1 MVQKGLKARYLE
13 DGYVI
18 LRNLVSEQEMKDL
31 TEACTRAE
39 VLVREAGWP
48 FRRSV
53 GKQFPPYSDE
63 PDSWGIQHVMHPA
76 LGEPAFA
83 RWYSSDAICDVAK
96 ELLGCSEEDLQM
108 ELFNILINPERHDFA
123 LRWHRDDVK
132 EDASESEEVVA
143 LNVSQYG
150 IQWNT
155 ALYDDDCLFVVPGS
169 HIMPRTAAQRV
180 QSLSLD
186 PPKDPLAMPGA
197 IKVALKAGETVFYNQ
212 NILHCATY
220 SPSKKRATLHACM
233 GNCQGGSFRARNILQ
248 HDVSWMKGE
257 VFRATLHGRA
267 QKMWEKLIKMES
279 EAGGTIVYSQ
289 TN

>member
-1 MVQKGLKARYLE
+1 MVCVDRRQNDIGVGNREGPARSWRPVHARHIDIRAAAHLCYLDMVQKGLKARYLE

-18 LRNLVSEQEMKDL
+18 VRNLVSEQEMKDL

-108 ELFNILINPERHDFA
+108 GQF
-123 LRWHRDDVK
+123 
-132 EDASESEEVVA
+132 VA
-143 LNVSQYG
+143 K
-150 IQWNT
+150 
-155 ALYDDDCLFVVPGS
+155 
-169 HIMPRTAAQRV
+169 RV
-180 QSLSLD
+180 ISL
-186 PPKDPLAMPGA
+186 
-197 IKVALKAGETVFYNQ
+197 T
-212 NILHCATY
+212 
-220 SPSKKRATLHACM
+220 
-233 GNCQGGSFRARNILQ
+233 
-248 HDVSWMKGE
+248 
-257 VFRATLHGRA
+257 
-267 QKMWEKLIKMES
+267 
-279 EAGGTIVYSQ
+279 
-289 TN
+289 